1 MNTRIQYLIDEI
13 DSNDQICTAKIIKDF
28 EKKIKKK
35 INRYN
40 CKTKLEDY
48 KINYLDYTLNYLDYI
63 VLYYIWKNCDLHT
76 DIEDILVIMYSF
88 YKLEEFYFDSDIFNL
103 KKPLYIINNSNINFL
118 IVDIFNILY
127 TLNE

>member
-1 MNTRIQYLIDEI
+1 MNTRVQYLIDEI
-13 DSNDQICTAKIIKDF
+13 DANDQICTRKIIKDF

-35 INRYN
+35 ITRYN

-63 VLYYIWKNCDLHT
+63 VLYYIWKNCDLHA
-76 DIEDILVIMYSF
+76 DIEDILIVMYSF

-118 IVDIFNILY
+118 IIDILNIMY
-127 TLNE
+127 ISNE